1 MIDIMKNSDNMP
13 ETNKEYL
20 AENIDYGVCL
30 YSEVPEE
37 LKNPDSWKY
46 IYYLDEQCFCKVR
59 LRRFEY
65 STHRTT
71 VKNICTAMGMVYMRT
86 VFWQT

>member
-46 IYYLDEQCFCKVR
+46 IYYLDE
-59 LRRFEY
+59 
-65 STHRTT
+65 
-71 VKNICTAMGMVYMRT
+71 
-86 VFWQT
+86 